1 MEIDEVLEFEN
12 PKTLKFS
19 KEVWG
24 WAIYDFANTIFSMNI
39 VTLYFAPWIIIDKGM
54 EDIWYSITFSTA
66 MFLGALTMPPLG
78 AVSDAAGNKK
88 SYLLYLTLVCIIATF
103 LVGVV
108 SISNFSS
115 QILLAL
121 LFFGA
126 AVFCYEGSLVFYN
139 ALLTDVAPARK
150 IGQVSGL
157 GVSLGYVGAIIG
169 MLLVL
174 PFVQGKIFAGTG
186 NQQAFIPTAVF
197 FLLFCI
203 PTFLWVKEKSVS
215 HPAKIKIK
223 QSFKE
228 VWDGIANTKKYPG
241 VLRFLI
247 SNFFFGDAIATVIL
261 FMAVYAQLVMG
272 FSETGKIW
280 LFMVSTLSAAIGSL
294 LCGWVCDK
302 IGSKKS
308 LSLVLL
314 AWFFS
319 LTAVIFITDQI
330 WFWIMGSV
338 VGILLGSVWTASRPL
353 LTDLVPQSKMGQFF
367 SLYSLFGRVAAIVGP
382 LIWGLVVLYFKKD
395 FFLVKNVVSFLR
407 SIGIEISQ
415 SVLST
420 IQYRFAIFSL
430 ALMMLVG
437 WWILLKVPNKF
448 EKE

>member
-1 MEIDEVLEFEN
+1 MEIDEVLEFEK
-12 PKTLKFS
+12 PKTLKFN

-54 EDIWYSITFSTA
+54 EDIWYSITFSSA

-78 AVSDAAGNKK
+78 ALSDSAGNKK
-88 SYLLYLTLVCIIATF
+88 NYLLYLTLVCIVATF

-108 SISNFSS
+108 SLSNFSS

-121 LFFGA
+121 LFFGV
-126 AVFCYEGSLVFYN
+126 AVFCYEGGLVFYN
-139 ALLTDVAPARK
+139 ALLTDVAPTKK

-157 GVSLGYVGAIIG
+157 GVSLGYVGAIVG

-197 FLLFCI
+197 FLLFCV
-203 PTFLWVKEKSVS
+203 PTFLWVKEEKVR
-215 HPAKIKIK
+215 HTAKIKIN

-228 VWDGIANTKKYPG
+228 VWDGLANTKKYPG

-302 IGSKKS
+302 IGPKKS

-314 AWFFS
+314 GWFLS
-319 LTAVIFITDQI
+319 LGIVIFITDKF
-330 WFWIMGSV
+330 WFWILGSV
-338 VGILLGSVWTASRPL
+338 VGILLGSVWTTSRPL
-353 LTDLVPQSKMGQFF
+353 LTSLVPGSKMGQFF
-367 SLYSLFGRVAAIVGP
+367 GLYSLSGRAAAIIGP
-382 LIWGLVVLYFKKD
+382 LIWGVVVLYFKKD
-395 FFLVKNVVSFLR
+395 FILVRKVVSFLE
-407 SIGIEISQ
+407 SMGINVSEP
-415 SVLST
+415 VLET

-430 ALMMLVG
+430 ALVMFIG

>member
-1 MEIDEVLEFEN
+1 MEIDEVLEFEK
-12 PKTLKFS
+12 PKTLKFN

-54 EDIWYSITFSTA
+54 EDIWYSITFSSA

-78 AVSDAAGNKK
+78 ALSDSAGNKK
-88 SYLLYLTLVCIIATF
+88 SYLLYLTLVCIVATF

-108 SISNFSS
+108 SLSNFSS

-121 LFFGA
+121 LFFGV
-126 AVFCYEGSLVFYN
+126 AVFCYEGGLVFYN
-139 ALLTDVAPARK
+139 ALLTDVAPTKK

-197 FLLFCI
+197 FLLFCV
-203 PTFLWVKEKSVS
+203 PTFLWVKEEKVR
-215 HPAKIKIK
+215 HTAKIKIN

-228 VWDGIANTKKYPG
+228 VWDGLANTKKYPG

-302 IGSKKS
+302 IGPKKS

-314 AWFFS
+314 GWFLS
-319 LTAVIFITDQI
+319 LGIVIFITDKF
-330 WFWIMGSV
+330 WFWILGSV
-338 VGILLGSVWTASRPL
+338 VGILLGSVWTTSRPL
-353 LTDLVPQSKMGQFF
+353 LTSLVPGSKMGQFF
-367 SLYSLFGRVAAIVGP
+367 GLYSLSGRAAAIIGP
-382 LIWGLVVLYFKKD
+382 LIWGVVVLYFKKD
-395 FFLVKNVVSFLR
+395 FILVRKVVSFLE
-407 SIGIEISQ
+407 SMGINVSEP
-415 SVLST
+415 VLET

-430 ALMMLVG
+430 ALVMFIG